1 MQTDPHLILKRY
13 WGYDR
18 FRSPQK
24 DIIMSILDG
33 KDTVALLP
41 TGGGKSLCYQ
51 LPSLILEGKTV
62 VVSPLISLMQDQVR
76 ELEDRNISAKAI
88 HTGMS
93 YSQIEAILDNFVHGP
108 LKLLYV
114 SPERILT
121 EAFQVRFYMAKV
133 SLIAVDEAHC
143 ISQWGHD
150 FRPSYLNINMLR
162 EIKPEIPILALTAT
176 ATSKILQDIKS
187 ELALI
192 KPIVFRNSFARD
204 NISFSSIRTEDK
216 SLEFEKLVTKL
227 KGTGI
232 VYTRSRIGCVK
243 IANWLK
249 KKKLSAQHYHGGM
262 TPIEREAAQG
272 KWMDNKVQIIVAT
285 NAFGMGINKPDVRF
299 VIHMDIPP
307 SIEEYYQEAGRA
319 GRDGK
324 RSFAIS
330 LISNQDMLSAVKNF
344 ETYHPTLE
352 EIKNIYI
359 SLCKYLKIAYDH
371 GQDKEFYLDT
381 SEMSQKYKVPISKI
395 YTTLKILEKQEWLVL
410 SEGLRSPSQVMV
422 ICNPRQVNDIYDQ
435 DDPRY
440 LVLTQLLRSYEGIF
454 IEYVNIVESQMSRTL
469 NYPLNKIVGYLKV
482 LQNEG
487 MIHYNSSS
495 DLPKVTFLKSRPRDE
510 SFKLNEKAYIKLKD
524 NSWQKLNSVI
534 NYHSLERCRQQII
547 LEYFDEG
554 ETFECGQCD
563 YCLGSFETA
572 YDDSLKHSVIS
583 SIIAHQDGISPRKI
597 ILKFPYNRR
606 KRVYQCLE
614 DLEAENVI
622 RLDDKGNLRMT
633 KSDVR

>member
-1 MQTDPHLILKRY
+1 MHTNPQILLKRY

-18 FRSPQK
+18 FRPPQL
-24 DIIMSILDG
+24 DIITSVLDG

-51 LPSLILEGKTV
+51 LPSLILPGKTI
-62 VVSPLISLMQDQVR
+62 VVSPLISLMQDQVA
-76 ELEDRNISAKAI
+76 ELETRNISAKAI

-108 LKLLYV
+108 LKILYV

-162 EIKPEIPILALTAT
+162 EIKPDIPILALTAT
-176 ATSKILQDIKS
+176 ATNKILEDIKD
-187 ELALI
+187 ELALES
-192 KPIVFRNSFARD
+192 PIVFRNSFARD

-243 IANWLK
+243 IANWLVK
-249 KKKLSAQHYHGGM
+249 KKISAQFYHGGM
-262 TPIEREAAQG
+262 TPLERETAQTN
-272 KWMDNKVQIIVAT
+272 WMKNKVQIMVAT

-299 VIHMDIPP
+299 VVHMDIPP

-324 RSFAIS
+324 MSFAIS
-330 LISNQDMLSAVKNF
+330 IISNQDLMSAVKNF

-359 SLCKYLKIAYDH
+359 SLCKYLKIGYDF
-371 GQDKEFYLDT
+371 GQDQEFYLDIA
-381 SEMSQKYKVPISKI
+381 EMSQIYKISISKI
-395 YTTLKILEKQEWLVL
+395 YTTLKILEKQEWLIL

-422 ICNPRQVNDIYDQ
+422 TCNPREVNDMYEQ
-435 DDPRY
+435 EDPRY
-440 LVLTQLLRSYEGIF
+440 QVLTQILRSYEGIF
-454 IEYVNIVESQMSRTL
+454 VDYVNIIESNISRIL
-469 NYPLNKIVGYLKV
+469 NMPINKVVGYLKV
-482 LQNEG
+482 LQNEA
-487 MIHYNSSS
+487 MIHYNPSS
-495 DLPKVTFLKSRPRDE
+495 DLPKVTFLKARPQDE
-510 SFKLNEKAYIKLKD
+510 SFKIDEKSYSSLKE
-524 NSWQKLNSVI
+524 NSWNKLNSII
-534 NYHSLERCRQQII
+534 NYHSLEKCRQQII
-547 LEYFDEG
+547 LDYFDEG
-554 ETFECGQCD
+554 ETFDCGQCD
-563 YCLGSFETA
+563 YCLGSYQTA
-572 YDDSLKHSVIS
+572 YDETIKHKIISLIQS
-583 SIIAHQDGISPRKI
+583 SNDGISPKKI
-597 ILKFPYNRR
+597 IVKFPYNKR

-614 DLEAENVI
+614 DLESEKMI
-622 RLDDKGNLRMT
+622 RVDDNGNLRIT
-633 KSDVR
+633 KSNNS